1 MKLTDLTAEQ
11 KRALMDLLVLG
22 MYADRNL
29 ASAEDACVQ
38 RLLDSFQFPSAF
50 ERDNFSDAA
59 FTRTSRHTGS
69 PEAVRAYV
77 AELAKPFSTAELRK
91 AVYDRLNELLTSDGR
106 VTAEES
112 QLLSALRTAFG
123 L

>member
-1 MKLTDLTAEQ
+1 MKQTDLTTDQ

-38 RLLDSFQFPSAF
+38 RLLESFQFASSS

-59 FTRTSRHTGS
+59 FTRTSKHTDS
-69 PEAVRAYV
+69 PDAVRAYV
-77 AELAKPFSTAELRK
+77 AELAKQFSTPELRQ

-112 QLLSALRTAFG
+112 QLLSALKTAFG

>member
-1 MKLTDLTAEQ
+1 MKITDFTTEQ
-11 KRALMDLLVLG
+11 KQALMDLLVLG

-38 RLLDSFQFPSAF
+38 RLLASLEFPSDF
-50 ERDNFSDAA
+50 ERDTFSDAA

-77 AELAKPFSTAELRK
+77 NELASQFSTRDVRQT
-91 AVYDRLNELLTSDGR
+91 VYDRLNDLLTSDGR
-106 VTAEES
+106 VTTEES
-112 QLLSALRTAFG
+112 QLLSAVRTAFQ